1 MTHLFS
7 AIFAIT
13 AAVIIFVVLFRL
25 LPSAISSRRKQ
36 GGMANGAVFWSVI
49 AVLIIISAWAGDAIR
64 DIIAGLF
71 L

>member
-13 AAVIIFVVLFRL
+13 AAIIIFLVLFRMM
-25 LPSAISSRRKQ
+25 PSAIISRRKQ
-36 GGMANGAVFWSVI
+36 GGMANGALFWSVI
-49 AVLIIISAWAGDAIR
+49 AALIIISAWAGDAIR
-64 DIIAGLF
+64 DIIASLF